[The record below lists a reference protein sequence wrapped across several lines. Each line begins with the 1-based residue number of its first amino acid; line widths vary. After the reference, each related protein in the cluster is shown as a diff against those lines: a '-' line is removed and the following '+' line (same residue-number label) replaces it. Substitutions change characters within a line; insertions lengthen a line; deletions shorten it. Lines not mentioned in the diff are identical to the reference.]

1 MIKTINE
8 KGVFLFKIAVLIIF
22 LASTLKYTVPLYNY
36 GIYLCVLVGGV
47 LLASCIINKKIKF
60 SNVDYLLVA
69 FSVFFCITMLLRF
82 GDGVFKQGFVLIC
95 CLMYFFCFFSIDLI
109 TIDEAR
115 KQNNTM
121 LFLILIHTLVCTLLS
136 FGAVFVDAKN
146 ASFASFNLHGGNA
159 FQLIGVYSGISTCA
173 IMTGM
178 SAIISF
184 YFLLTKNNIIFKIL
198 NILNFIIQDLALTL
212 TYTSAGIVTF
222 GGTLVLGLIYVM
234 VKKTGCR
241 SVFASIIIIAL
252 SFSFITCNYYVMDR
266 ISKIFVERV
275 SIEVNSVVED
285 TGDTIKGDTIKIES
299 DEALSGVFDSNGRF
313 PIWISALNQWKEKP
327 IFGIG
332 YGNFYYSFEV
342 ENENSSQLI
351 EYRNIHNGYLELL
364 VACGLTGFISIMGFG
379 IFYIF
384 KLLKCFLTND
394 SYYVEFG
401 IIMIV
406 IYACVYALINQLFIL
421 DRCLTTLLLVTFIGM
436 ARKMDIHNR

>member
-47 LLASCIINKKIKF
+47 LLVSCIINKKIKF
-60 SNVDYLLVA
+60 SKIDYLLVA
-69 FSVFFCITMLLRF
+69 FSFFYCITMLLNSGEGF
-82 GDGVFKQGFVLIC
+82 FKPGFVLIC

-109 TIDEAR
+109 TIEEAR
-115 KQNNTM
+115 KQNNIM

-184 YFLLTKNNIIFKIL
+184 YFLFTKNNIIFKIL

-234 VKKTGCR
+234 FKKTGCR
-241 SVFASIIIIAL
+241 SVIASIIIIAL
-252 SFSFITCNYYVMDR
+252 SFSFVACNYYVMDR

-285 TGDTIKGDTIKIES
+285 TGDTIKIES

-332 YGNFYYSFEV
+332 YGNFYYSFEA

-364 VACGLTGFISIMGFG
+364 VACGLTGFVSIMGFG

>member
-1 MIKTINE
+1 MIKTIDE

-47 LLASCIINKKIKF
+47 LLVSCIINKKIKF
-60 SNVDYLLVA
+60 SKIDYLLVA
-69 FSVFFCITMLLRF
+69 FSFFYCITMLLNSGEGF
-82 GDGVFKQGFVLIC
+82 FKPGFVLIC

-109 TIDEAR
+109 TIEEAR
-115 KQNNTM
+115 KQNNIM

-184 YFLLTKNNIIFKIL
+184 YFLFTKNNIIFKIL

-234 VKKTGCR
+234 FKKTGCR
-241 SVFASIIIIAL
+241 SVIASIIIIAL
-252 SFSFITCNYYVMDR
+252 SFSFVACNYYVMDR

-285 TGDTIKGDTIKIES
+285 TGDTIKIES

-332 YGNFYYSFEV
+332 YGNFYYSFEA

-364 VACGLTGFISIMGFG
+364 VACGLTGFVSIMGFG

>member
-1 MIKTINE
+1 MIKTIDE

-47 LLASCIINKKIKF
+47 LLVSCIINKKIKF
-60 SNVDYLLVA
+60 SKIDYLLVA
-69 FSVFFCITMLLRF
+69 FSFFYCITMLLNSGEGF
-82 GDGVFKQGFVLIC
+82 FKPGFVLIC

-109 TIDEAR
+109 TIEEAR
-115 KQNNTM
+115 KQNNIM

-184 YFLLTKNNIIFKIL
+184 YFLFTKNNIIFKIL

-234 VKKTGCR
+234 FKKTGCR
-241 SVFASIIIIAL
+241 SVIASIIIIAL
-252 SFSFITCNYYVMDR
+252 SFSFVACNYYVMDR

-275 SIEVNSVVED
+275 SIEVNSEVNSVVED
-285 TGDTIKGDTIKIES
+285 TGDTIKIES

-332 YGNFYYSFEV
+332 YGNFYYSFEA

-364 VACGLTGFISIMGFG
+364 VACGLTGFVSIMGFG